1 MGLWEILKGEEP
13 GLIRSLKNYEN
24 KGQFGEY
31 CIDFALTNHN
41 LNGDFAVL
49 RNVYV
54 PNGTRTTEV
63 DLLMVHEKGIFVFES
78 KNYSGWIFGS
88 AEQLQWTQALK
99 GGQKNRFYN
108 PIRQNQSHIKALA
121 QYLDMPVDAFTSYI
135 VFSER
140 CELKKVPEDTS
151 SVVILRRPDML
162 RHLRKTLNVSD
173 VRYTHAEISG
183 IAAKLEALTQ
193 ITEEEKQQHIED
205 INTKC
210 PFCGSALVL
219 WQGQYGKFWGCSSY
233 PRCRF
238 IRPCPAGRLQ

>member
-13 GLIRSLKNYEN
+13 CLIRSLKNYEN

-63 DLLMVHEKGIFVFES
+63 DLLMIHEKGIFVFES

-205 INTKC
+205 INSKC

-219 WQGQYGKFWGCSSY
+219 RQGQYGKFWGCSSY

-238 IRPCPAGRLQ
+238 TRKSN